1 MGSARTR
8 LRDIAEK
15 TGFSANTVSLA
26 LRDSPRIP
34 EATRALIRK
43 TADDLNYLPNRIA
56 QSLVSQRSMMVGLLL
71 TDIMNPILTRV
82 AQEVAG
88 TLADE
93 GYATIFAASSQLLQR
108 EKDVIATLRERQVDG
123 ILVYPTEHRQTA
135 HLRKLRDFGLPI
147 VSLSPDPHR
156 GLDTVSSDDQQGA
169 LKGTQHLIE
178 RGRRKIALIDSGAPL
193 GNTEKQ
199 SGYEMAL
206 QQAGVDL
213 PAIYRVAAPGH
224 GLKQGYEAMAG
235 LWASGVRPDAI
246 LACNDSLA
254 LGVQLWCQENGVA
267 IPGDL
272 ALVGFDNIEYARLS
286 AVPITTIAYPVA
298 EIARTAVARLLELI
312 RVPGPLPPPRETAFD
327 PALIVGASTG
337 G

>member
-1 MGSARTR
+1 MGGSRTR

-34 EATRALIRK
+34 EATRTLIRK
-43 TADDLNYLPNRIA
+43 AADDLNYLPNRIA
-56 QSLVSQRSMMVGLLL
+56 QSLVSQRTMTVGLVL
-71 TDIMNPILTRV
+71 TDILNPILTRV

-93 GYATIFAASSQLLQR
+93 GYATMLAASSQLLER
-108 EKDVIATLRERQVDG
+108 EKDVLATLRERQVDG
-123 ILVYPTEHRQTA
+123 ILVYPTQHRQTA
-135 HLRKLRDFGLPI
+135 HLHKLREIGLPI

-169 LKGTQHLIE
+169 LKGTQHLIA
-178 RGRRKIALIDSGAPL
+178 RGRRKIALIDSGTHL

-199 SGYEMAL
+199 AGYELAL
-206 QQAGVDL
+206 NEAGIDL
-213 PAIYRVAAPGH
+213 PPVYRLTAQGH

-235 LWASGVRPDAI
+235 LWADGLRPDAI

-254 LGVQLWCQENGVA
+254 LGVQLWCQENGVS

-298 EIARTAVARLLELI
+298 EIARTAVARLLDLI
-312 RVPGPLPPPRETAFD
+312 RDPGPMPPPRETAFD
-327 PALIVGASTG
+327 PALIVRASTG